1 MSIHCLREISLEA
14 IASVHP
20 SSLLRPLVQLLCG
33 GDDIVS
39 EVVVDGKSFSLN
51 DSRGCHVVGFGKAV
65 LGMAAKLN
73 RL

>member
-20 SSLLRPLVQLLCG
+20 SSLLQPIVQLRSG
-33 GDDIVS
+33 GDDVS

-51 DSRGCHVVGFGKAV
+51 DSKGCHVVGFGKAV
-65 LGMAAKLN
+65 LGMAAELN
-73 RL
+73 R

>member
-20 SSLLRPLVQLLCG
+20 SSLLRPLVQLRCS
-33 GDDIVS
+33 DDVS

-51 DSRGCHVVGFGKAV
+51 DSKGCHVVGFGKAV
-65 LGMAAKLN
+65 LGMAAELN
-73 RL
+73 R

>member
-20 SSLLRPLVQLLCG
+20 SSLLRPFVQLRYSG
-33 GDDIVS
+33 NVS

-65 LGMAAKLN
+65 LGMAAELN

>member
-20 SSLLRPLVQLLCG
+20 SSLLRPFVQLRCS
-33 GDDIVS
+33 DDVS

-65 LGMAAKLN
+65 LGMAAELN